1 MEMTLPEPRWAV
13 PGLFTEGLNILAG
26 KPKIGKSWLSLAIA
40 HAVASGREIFG
51 KKVEIGEVLYL
62 ALEDTLRRLQD
73 RLRKLHGGAHVPDG
87 LHFAHEWER
96 LKSGGQESLERW
108 TGSHPDCRLII
119 IDTLTRIR
127 PPRIRGADA
136 YEEDSS
142 LGSMLQ
148 AFGHR
153 HHLAVVV
160 VHHTRKAKGSDIIDT
175 VHGST
180 GLTGAADSIA
190 VLTRNRGAGEGLLS
204 ITGRDIDEEQ
214 IKLGF
219 DERSC
224 EWTLSESDGAPVLST
239 ERRAILDLLSKT
251 ERPLSPKEIADACGL
266 SHGSVKHLVRYL
278 AIDKFIV
285 SHEDGTYSLGGKYGC

>member
-1 MEMTLPEPRWAV
+1 MSLPEPRWAI
-13 PGLFTEGLNILAG
+13 PGLFAEGLNILAG
-26 KPKIGKSWLSLAIA
+26 KPKTGKSWLALAIA
-40 HAVASGREIFG
+40 HAVASGAMILD

-62 ALEDTLRRLQD
+62 ALEDTWRRLQD
-73 RLRKLHGGAHVPDG
+73 RLRKLHGATHVSSG

-96 LKSGGQESLERW
+96 LKRGGMEGLEHW
-108 TGSHPDCRLII
+108 IGCHPACRLVI

-127 PPRIRGADA
+127 PPRVPRADS

-148 AFGHR
+148 SLGHK

-160 VHHTRKAKGSDIIDT
+160 VHHTRKAKASDIFDT

-190 VLTRNRGAGEGLLS
+190 VLTRNRGAREGLLS

-214 IKLGF
+214 IKLSF
-219 DERSC
+219 DETSC
-224 EWTLSESDGAPVLST
+224 EWTVSETDGASLLSV
-239 ERRAILDLLSKT
+239 ERIAILDLLSKA
-251 ERPLSPKEIADACGL
+251 ERPLSPKQIADACGL
-266 SHGSVKHLVRYL
+266 PHGSVKHLVRDL
-278 AIDKFIV
+278 AIDKSIV
-285 SHEDGTYSLGGKYGC
+285 SHGDGRYSSAERSVS